1 MMHNDYYCSVLHAQ
15 ATNCIRHN
23 WYSANWCTVGM
34 YGCTILRISIR
45 SKFIQCSIVATS
57 IYGVGVILYCSPE
70 VHHIDRFLFS
80 KSLSAYQQMRC
91 L

>member
-15 ATNCIRHN
+15 ATNCIEHRT
-23 WYSANWCTVGM
+23 AIQPIGIQ

-45 SKFIQCSIVATS
+45 SKFIQCSIVA
-57 IYGVGVILYCSPE
+57 IKLYIGVLLYCSPE

-80 KSLSAYQQMRC
+80 KSLSAYQQMRY